1 MPAVSLA
8 RPLILASASPRRA
21 ELLRQVGLPFRVL
34 PSEYHE
40 PPPAPA
46 EAVAAYIGQ
55 ASREKVLAVARIL
68 PSEPVLV
75 LGADT
80 LVLAPIGEDA
90 AAPRL
95 HGEPVAVMGKPRDAA
110 DAFRMLRALSGR
122 AHTVISA
129 FSILC
134 HPEDECITDTVETR
148 VVFRELTDR
157 EIRDYIASGEPMD
170 KAGAYGIQGRGAVL
184 VERIDGD
191 YYTVVGLPLA
201 RLWEVLA
208 PWRGNR
214 QAQ

>member
-1 MPAVSLA
+1 MREIPLA
-8 RPLILASASPRRA
+8 RSLILASASPRRA
-21 ELLRQVGLPFRVL
+21 ELLRQVGMPFRVL
-34 PSEYHE
+34 PSDYHE

-46 EAVAAYIGQ
+46 EDVAAYIGQ
-55 ASREKVLAVARIL
+55 ASREKALAVARTL
-68 PSEPVLV
+68 PPDPMLI

-80 LVLAPIGEDA
+80 LVLAPVSENTT
-90 AAPRL
+90 APRL
-95 HGEPVAVMGKPRDAA
+95 HERPVEVMGKPRDAA
-110 DAFRMLRALSGR
+110 EAFRMLRALSGR

-134 HPEDECITDTVETR
+134 HPEEACITETVETQ
-148 VVFRELTDR
+148 VVFRELTDG
-157 EIRDYIASGEPMD
+157 EIRDYIATGEPLD

-208 PWRGNR
+208 PWRG
-214 QAQ
+214 

>member
-1 MPAVSLA
+1 MSETSLA
-8 RPLILASASPRRA
+8 RPLILASASPRRV
-21 ELLRQVGLPFRVL
+21 ELLRQIGLPFRVL
-34 PSEYHE
+34 PGDYHE

-46 EAVAAYIGQ
+46 EEMAAYIGQ
-55 ASREKVLAVARIL
+55 ASREKALAVAQTL
-68 PSEPVLV
+68 PPDPILV

-80 LVLAPIGEDA
+80 LVLAPSGEDA
-90 AAPRL
+90 SAPRL
-95 HGEPVAVMGKPRDAA
+95 HGEPVAVMGKPRDAG

-129 FSILC
+129 FSVLR
-134 HPEDECITDTVETR
+134 HPEGECTTDTVETR

-157 EIRDYIASGEPMD
+157 EIRDYIATGEPLD

-201 RLWEVLA
+201 RLWEALA
-208 PWRGNR
+208 PWRE
-214 QAQ
+214 